1 MYDCKLFAMKTK
13 QKNYSKNSLRQQGLS
28 LIELLVAMTIT
39 MLVVVAA
46 SSVYLV
52 ARQGFKSNDDSSRNL
67 ENGRFAMDI
76 LTRNIRMAGAYTFV
90 ISDPLSATTF
100 PAAGAIQPISGTEGG
115 LASPDTLTIA
125 YELQQS
131 ENFNAATLTATDC
144 LGQSVTGVG
153 RMVINTFSISA
164 DGQLQCRGNGVPIAG
179 VAGATLPLVGP
190 VVDLQVTYGVLANG
204 GEPGV
209 DQDPDFPVIQQLNAN
224 AVTDWSTVRSA
235 NICID
240 VASFEASM
248 TNDPTPNTNCR
259 GVAFADDKR
268 IHKIYRTT
276 VNIRNATRGS
286 NLVDPVTTKAF
297 P

>member
-1 MYDCKLFAMKTK
+1 MKTRSK
-13 QKNYSKNSLRQQGLS
+13 FYGKNPKRQLGLS

-67 ENGRFAMDI
+67 ENGRFALDI
-76 LTRNIRMAGAYTFV
+76 LTRNIRMAGAYTFDM
-90 ISDPLSATTF
+90 SDPLGKYTF
-100 PAAGAIQPISGTEGG
+100 PAGAVQPIFGTDGG
-115 LASPDTLTIA
+115 ANNPDTLTIA

-131 ENFNAATLTATDC
+131 ENYNAATLSATDC

-153 RMVINTFSISA
+153 RTVINTFSISA
-164 DGQLQCRGNGVPIAG
+164 DGQLQCLGNGVPAAG
-179 VAGATLPLVGP
+179 PAGATLPLVGP
-190 VVDLQVTYGVLANG
+190 VVDLQVTYGQLMNG

-209 DQDPDFPVIQQLNAN
+209 DQDPDTPLIREVSAVG
-224 AVTDWSTVRSA
+224 VTDWSAVRTA

-240 VASFEASM
+240 VASFEPAM
-248 TNDPTPNTNCR
+248 TDVATPNNNCR
-259 GVAFADDKR
+259 GVPFANDQR

-276 VNIRNATRGS
+276 VNIRNSSRGGNIIDPAT
-286 NLVDPVTTKAF
+286 NKAF